1 MNTGTKHITEDF
13 SKLRRVL
20 KNQSIRCAVFIYF
33 HAINKKTDETTK
45 PISKA
50 NKLLKP
56 AQPIE
61 QSKKASVSCR
71 GAEKLTNGCQKRFIM
86 QPALWNSTLMR
97 RFSALDRI
105 YARIEDSQQ
114 YFKQASTQA
123 GNPIACPRRCGTCCI
138 HFTPDVT
145 ALEAERLALYLLVE
159 KRDLI
164 DPFLGRIEESEKA
177 GETWDSDK
185 ACPFWNPDKPGENCM
200 VYPGRALVCR
210 LFGYCAVLDKKG
222 RPSFA
227 LCDKMPPLA
236 DRGERIFTGE
246 ETLRGL
252 FGQRPPL
259 MDEFS
264 REILA
269 LDPSGAGERRSIIE
283 ALPAAL
289 SKISLLLRLA
299 ESDSDSKGALPAA
312 EPGFGLS
319 STTPSAEADSDPDDF
334 PIAS

>member
-33 HAINKKTDETTK
+33 HAMNKKTDETTK

-159 KRDLI
+159 KGTSSILFSAGSRSRKKPAKPGIPIRPAPFGTRINPARTAWSIPGGPWYADCS
-164 DPFLGRIEESEKA
+164 DTAPFLTRKGDQASPSATRCLPSPIAEKEFSPGKKPCA
-177 GETWDSDK
+177 AFSDS
-185 ACPFWNPDKPGENCM
+185 
-200 VYPGRALVCR
+200 V
-210 LFGYCAVLDKKG
+210 
-222 RPSFA
+222 RPSWMNFPGKSWRWIPA
-227 LCDKMPPLA
+227 EPESGARSSKPFPPRFRKFLSSSA
-236 DRGERIFTGE
+236 WPRATATAKVRCRQRSQASAFHP
-246 ETLRGL
+246 R
-252 FGQRPPL
+252 RPPPKPIRTRTI
-259 MDEFS
+259 S
-264 REILA
+264 R
-269 LDPSGAGERRSIIE
+269 
-283 ALPAAL
+283 
-289 SKISLLLRLA
+289 
-299 ESDSDSKGALPAA
+299 
-312 EPGFGLS
+312 
-319 STTPSAEADSDPDDF
+319 
-334 PIAS
+334 